1 MSNLSSNKG
10 KHLTL
15 VDRMYIEDALSHG
28 YTLKEIAAKLGK
40 DPTTISK
47 EIKRNRI
54 VSSRKGQR
62 EFITCN
68 NKKACNRKNI
78 CSSECN
84 RLCKK
89 CPTIN
94 CYRTCPD
101 YTTKQCSILS
111 RYPYVCNGCSRTIVC
126 HIEKYHY
133 RAKVADANYRELLKS
148 SREGLDITPG
158 ELNQLDSLISPLIL
172 KGQSI
177 SHVYENH
184 KTEISCSERTLY
196 KYFDYNVFTARNID
210 LPRKVK
216 YKSRKKASF
225 PKEVPTHRL
234 GRTYDEFSAF
244 LEANPD
250 IPVVEMDTIHGN
262 RGGKSILTFF
272 FRSCSLMIAFLL
284 EACTQECVK
293 EAIDD
298 IYERLGAD
306 VFKRTFSV
314 ILTDNGSEFKAP
326 ELLEYDD
333 CGKQRTKLFYCNPMA
348 SYQKPHIEK
357 NHEYIRYILPKG
369 KSFDKLTQEQV
380 TLMMNHINST
390 ARASRNGCSPFQL
403 AQMLLDN
410 VLIEELSLK
419 LISADEVHLK
429 PALLKK

>member
-1 MSNLSSNKG
+1 M
-10 KHLTL
+10 
-15 VDRMYIEDALSHG
+15 
-28 YTLKEIAAKLGK
+28 
-40 DPTTISK
+40 
-47 EIKRNRI
+47 
-54 VSSRKGQR
+54 
-62 EFITCN
+62 
-68 NKKACNRKNI
+68 
-78 CSSECN
+78 
-84 RLCKK
+84 
-89 CPTIN
+89 
-94 CYRTCPD
+94 
-101 YTTKQCSILS
+101 
-111 RYPYVCNGCSRTIVC
+111 CNGCSRTIVC

-225 PKEVPTHRL
+225 PKQVPTHRL

-244 LEANPD
+244 L
-250 IPVVEMDTIHGN
+250 
-262 RGGKSILTFF
+262 
-272 FRSCSLMIAFLL
+272 L
-284 EACTQECVK
+284 EACTQKCVK